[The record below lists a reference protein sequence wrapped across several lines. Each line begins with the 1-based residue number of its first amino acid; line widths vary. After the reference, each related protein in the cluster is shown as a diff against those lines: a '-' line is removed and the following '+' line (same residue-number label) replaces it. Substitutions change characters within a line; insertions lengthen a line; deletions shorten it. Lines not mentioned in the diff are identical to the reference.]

1 MSELIKTHLG
11 KKELDR
17 QAISKM
23 ANLFTLLIKEDRG
36 QQKQSN
42 SRRTSVQNQS
52 NDLCSSY
59 EKQSTKSKS
68 K

>member
-36 QQKQSN
+36 QQKQSDKKTELH
-42 SRRTSVQNQS
+42 S
-52 NDLCSSY
+52 CA
-59 EKQSTKSKS
+59 KS
-68 K
+68 